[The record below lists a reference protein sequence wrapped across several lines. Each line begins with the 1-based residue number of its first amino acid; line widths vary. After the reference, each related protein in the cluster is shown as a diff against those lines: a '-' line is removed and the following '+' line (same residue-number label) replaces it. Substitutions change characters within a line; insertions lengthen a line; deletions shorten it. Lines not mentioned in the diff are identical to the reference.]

1 MVIINPELVEPL
13 RGLPAYDEGFCF
25 SGRRNGNQPQT
36 RSHYHPTRHISN
48 PPKSMPLFLLFFIDT
63 ERALTGLAGL

>member
-25 SGRRNGNQPQT
+25 SGRRNGNQPQNPIT
-36 RSHYHPTRHISN
+36 LSPHPSHI
-48 PPKSMPLFLLFFIDT
+48 KSP
-63 ERALTGLAGL
+63 

>member
-1 MVIINPELVEPL
+1 MVIINLDWLNPSEAGQPMT
-13 RGLPAYDEGFCF
+13 RGFAFLAAATATSPK
-25 SGRRNGNQPQT
+25 T